1 MTQDAIIAISSIA
14 FMFGLTA
21 VAAVYSHRQAKRD
34 KIKLAQQEL
43 QRRFDRDKFVDDIA
57 ILIDQYH
64 EVIAGYGGKA
74 RLQMK
79 REFMRNMGGYLP
91 KGSIRV
97 ILPYL
102 EDGKTGDDFVI
113 DMSERPEL
121 LQHIIDGR

>member
-1 MTQDAIIAISSIA
+1 MTTEMNALLL
-14 FMFGLTA
+14 GTA
-21 VAAVYSHRQAKRD
+21 VLFALVAGASIYSVWQSKRD
-34 KIKLAQQEL
+34 KVKLAQQAVQE
-43 QRRFDRDKFVDDIA
+43 RFDRDKFVDDIA

-74 RLQMK
+74 RTQMK

-91 KGSIRV
+91 KGSIRM

-102 EDGKTGDDFVI
+102 EDGMTGDDFVI